1 MTFPAIGS
9 KSVSQKNALWTAAIA
24 LGVVIAY
31 QKFGRGGLR
40 HGS

>member
-1 MTFPAIGS
+1 M
-9 KSVSQKNALWTAAIA
+9 SQKNALWTAVIA

-31 QKFGRGGLR
+31 QKFGHGAGLR